1 MTHHEHDRDI
11 LMDITEGMDVY
22 DSDGDKIGT
31 VERVYFGSE
40 DREEPGPESTTAPDP
55 ATRGKT
61 FVDVVADIFDPQ
73 DIPEEVRERLLRRGF
88 LHIDGGV
95 IFDSDYFV
103 LPNEIEGVTE
113 EGVRLRVKEEELFS
127 A

>member
-1 MTHHEHDRDI
+1 MTHHEYDHDVVLDVE
-11 LMDITEGMDVY
+11 EGMDVY

-40 DREEPGPESTTAPDP
+40 DREEPGPESVTAPDP
-55 ATRGKT
+55 ATGGKT
-61 FVDVVADIFDPQ
+61 LADVVADIFDPQ

-95 IFDSDYFV
+95 IFDADYYV
-103 LPNEIEGVTE
+103 LPNQVERVTDE
-113 EGVRLRVKEEELFS
+113 DVHLRVKKEKLFS
-127 A
+127 T